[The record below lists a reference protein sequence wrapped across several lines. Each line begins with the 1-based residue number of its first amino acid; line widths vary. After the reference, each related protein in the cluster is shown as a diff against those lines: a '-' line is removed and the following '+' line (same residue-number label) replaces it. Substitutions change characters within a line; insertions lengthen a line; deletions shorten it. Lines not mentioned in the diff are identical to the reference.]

1 MLYFVAEMKR
11 YDKFFEEQSETA
23 SLKINVFIV
32 LNACTCVLCSYG
44 ACLLNVLD
52 WCKLFQASYKYACA
66 YKTVLAFSMYFHAVL
81 QFFIYK

>member
-1 MLYFVAEMKR
+1 MKR

-23 SLKINVFIV
+23 SLKINMFIV
-32 LNACTCVLCSYG
+32 LNACTICSYG
-44 ACLLNVLD
+44 ACLVNVLD